1 MDKEQLKNRVKDILA
16 SAWDD
21 EAAHSMED
29 KLNEDLIDEFC
40 PDWVKAEIKRVRE
53 ADFNRWCA

>member
-1 MDKEQLKNRVKDILA
+1 MNEEQLKSRVEGILA

-21 EAAHSMED
+21 EAAHGEED
-29 KLNEDLIDEFC
+29 NLNEDLIEEFC
-40 PDWVKAEIKRVRE
+40 PDWVKAEIKKVRE